1 MLQSM
6 GSQRVRYDLATEH
19 DHHRYIYIYKHS
31 NTKLNLRVLL
41 KQFSNIFVLAMFLFK
56 VNKISLLFQVKLIV
70 VKSISA
76 ESQF

>member
-19 DHHRYIYIYKHS
+19 HHHRYIYIYKHS